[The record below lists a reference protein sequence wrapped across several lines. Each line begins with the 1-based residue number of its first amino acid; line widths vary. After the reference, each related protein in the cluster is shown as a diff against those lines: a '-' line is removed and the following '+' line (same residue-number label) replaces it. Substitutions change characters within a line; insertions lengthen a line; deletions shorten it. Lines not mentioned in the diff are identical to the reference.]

1 MHHLHQVRN
10 LVVADIGDEIV
21 GQSLEQILVISQ
33 NTGRGRLFDDG
44 LNDFH
49 LVPAALVVAVGEG
62 VPLPAEGQGFLA
74 LQMIPALTEAEA
86 SVTITLYIARCSIKC
101 VVRIHINAAQS
112 VHDVDKAPEID
123 AAIVGS
129 FRSVQIIQH
138 RHSLLHAVKSR
149 MGQLVHLAVKCKRQV
164 VIPRCIY
171 QQDLPTLG
179 IHYRQDV
186 HIAAALSIDIGI
198 TLITAA
204 AVDHEGVL
212 GDGAGRLDGCD
223 LMLGDILIEDTGT
236 VRKILVVL
244 LLRQQGDIPLIENDG
259 LHLVIIESICHGR
272 GGFIFRGFYFT
283 HAFLHGR
290 QDLLG
295 VRLVPVG
302 QNAKAVALGITQL
315 CGIVLFHDDD
325 CCHLFFNH
333 DAGNLAQSVLHGACR
348 HSAVDHDSG
357 QHHCQNAADQL
368 AQLIAPQG

>member
-1 MHHLHQVRN
+1 
-10 LVVADIGDEIV
+10 
-21 GQSLEQILVISQ
+21 
-33 NTGRGRLFDDG
+33 
-44 LNDFH
+44 
-49 LVPAALVVAVGEG
+49 
-62 VPLPAEGQGFLA
+62 
-74 LQMIPALTEAEA
+74 
-86 SVTITLYIARCSIKC
+86 
-101 VVRIHINAAQS
+101 
-112 VHDVDKAPEID
+112 
-123 AAIVGS
+123 
-129 FRSVQIIQH
+129 
-138 RHSLLHAVKSR
+138 

-259 LHLVIIESICHGR
+259 LHLVIIESVCHGR

-348 HSAVDHDSG
+348 HSAVDHNPG

-368 AQLIAPQG
+368 ADLVASQGQLHKDVQSVDHKQCHHYQHQIGGGEHLGAHKPGKNGQAAYEQRAHHCKAEPIQPSAAVCPAPIAFLLVFHHVALLCFRIPNVLSLRTIRPSADPLFSAMAKPSILHQGHESQGGSPTQRSEGESHSTK